1 MTTTERIR
9 PGRDPVPRT
18 DATLPAGTHVAFS
31 RQAKT
36 LNRALLKGFHAHE
49 HDPGIKRTHLFN
61 GRYENIYLTASEV
74 PELRALLEEACECAG
89 RILNVKGL
97 QAGCWFNFM
106 PPGAVTTVH
115 SHDDDDELLS
125 AVYYVSVPE
134 NSGSLII
141 HDGKDRYE
149 VPPEEGKF
157 VFFAPNVVH
166 EVSENRSGRERLSIG
181 INFGLRGRDRD

>member
-1 MTTTERIR
+1 MTATESIR
-9 PGRDPVPRT
+9 PGRDPAPRT
-18 DATLPAGTHVAFS
+18 DAGLPAGTHVAFS
-31 RQAKT
+31 RQAET
-36 LNRALLKGFHAHE
+36 LNRALLEGFHAHQ

-61 GRYENIYLTASEV
+61 GRYENIYLTANEV
-74 PELRALLEEACECAG
+74 PALRALLDEACEYAG
-89 RILNVKGL
+89 LILNIEGL

-141 HDGKDRYE
+141 HDRNNRHE

-166 EVSENRSGRERLSIG
+166 EVSENRSERERLSIG
-181 INFGLRGRDRD
+181 INFGLRRHDRD